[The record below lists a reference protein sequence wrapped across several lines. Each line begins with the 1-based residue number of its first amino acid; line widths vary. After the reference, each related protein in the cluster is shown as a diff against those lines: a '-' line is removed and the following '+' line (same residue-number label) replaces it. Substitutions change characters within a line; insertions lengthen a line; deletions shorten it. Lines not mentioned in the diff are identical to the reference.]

1 MKAEDFIA
9 GAVTMPLKLPVLA
22 KMDRINDLSRVVGAV
37 NTITVTTDKKLVV
50 SNTESARTVCSAST
64 GLLIYYTALQ
74 ASVMLWKSC
83 PRRVGMFLGW
93 SSGLE
98 GLRALL
104 YTHCWAIWTV
114 QQCIW

>member
-22 KMDRINDLSRVVGAV
+22 KMDSIDDLARVVGAV

-50 SNTESARTVCSAST
+50 
-64 GLLIYYTALQ
+64 LIYYTALQ
-74 ASVMLWKSC
+74 ASVMLWKSR